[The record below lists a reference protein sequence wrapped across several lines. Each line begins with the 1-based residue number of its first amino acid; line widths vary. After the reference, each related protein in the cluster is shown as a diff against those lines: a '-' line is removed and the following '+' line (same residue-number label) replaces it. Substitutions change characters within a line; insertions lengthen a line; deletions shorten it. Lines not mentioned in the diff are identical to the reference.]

1 MLAQERLNT
10 ILEYVNVH
18 GSAEVAQLCQATGA
32 SESTV
37 RRDLS
42 ALAGQS
48 RLAKVHGGAVALPGD
63 FQPEEP
69 DVVTK
74 AGLQVAEKDRI
85 ARCAAAQVRDDDFVF
100 LDAGTTTLRMV
111 EYLGESKATFVT
123 TGIACARRMVEK
135 GLRAYV
141 IGGQLKPRTEAIVG
155 GVAIEM
161 LAGYN
166 FTKAFI
172 GANGISL
179 QRGFTTPDA
188 EEARIKAKAVEQAY
202 MAYVVADSTKFG
214 KVSAVTIC
222 PLEKAC
228 IITDHVPDKRFSQ
241 HAVIK
246 EAEESQ

>member
-1 MLAQERLNT
+1 M
-10 ILEYVNVH
+10 
-18 GSAEVAQLCQATGA
+18 
-32 SESTV
+32 
-37 RRDLS
+37 
-42 ALAGQS
+42 
-48 RLAKVHGGAVALPGD
+48 
-63 FQPEEP
+63 
-69 DVVTK
+69 
-74 AGLQVAEKDRI
+74 
-85 ARCAAAQVRDDDFVF
+85 
-100 LDAGTTTLRMV
+100 
-111 EYLGESKATFVT
+111 
-123 TGIACARRMVEK
+123 
-135 GLRAYV
+135 
-141 IGGQLKPRTEAIVG
+141 G